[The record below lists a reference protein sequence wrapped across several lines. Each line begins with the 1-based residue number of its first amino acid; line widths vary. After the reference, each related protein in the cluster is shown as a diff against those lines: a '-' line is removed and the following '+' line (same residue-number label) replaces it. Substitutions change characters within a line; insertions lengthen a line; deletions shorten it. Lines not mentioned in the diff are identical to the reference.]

1 MTAHK
6 IRAGRQQSCR
16 GLAVQQLRDAL
27 GRVPPAWFG
36 RRPLSASSPQ
46 NGLRAAAA
54 QERCQDHATMRH
66 QCKQPVDPLHIAAQ
80 RPVVGRHRALG
91 SAYGPQRWYLREPQ
105 QLSDLVAR
113 AGGKRGQAGFT
124 RARIV
129 RGRTRP
135 EASGCGLC
143 FAVSDTGIG
152 IDLDR
157 GIGIFWRLPANAGG
171 KRQHRI
177 GAVHCTTYS
186 LGDRGSLSVTS
197 TAGAGT
203 TFSFSFLA
211 PVTEGPG
218 QSGPFWHEHRCSL
231 PSRREMLHQPR
242 TPCRQTRLWRNSPI
256 WRFRAT

>member
-1 MTAHK
+1 M
-6 IRAGRQQSCR
+6 
-16 GLAVQQLRDAL
+16 RD
-27 GRVPPAWFG
+27 
-36 RRPLSASSPQ
+36 
-46 NGLRAAAA
+46 
-54 QERCQDHATMRH
+54 

-80 RPVVGRHRALG
+80 RPPVGRHRALG
-91 SAYGPQRWYLREPQ
+91 SAYGPQRWCLREPQ
-105 QLSDLVAR
+105 QLCDLVAR

-143 FAVSDTGIG
+143 FAVSDTGTG

-177 GAVHCTTYS
+177 GAVHCTTHC
-186 LGDRGSLSVTS
+186 LGDRGSLRVTS

-211 PVTEGPG
+211 PLTEGPTAEWPVLARTPMQPATQTG
-218 QSGPFWHEHRCSL
+218 DAAPTPHAMPADQALEELAHLALHGRLTDIARWIDVQSASGDGAPSSLRSAICWNGLIFL
-231 PSRREMLHQPR
+231 PS
-242 TPCRQTRLWRNSPI
+242 SS
-256 WRFRAT
+256 

>member
-36 RRPLSASSPQ
+36 RRPLSASSHQ

-54 QERCQDHATMRH
+54 QERCQDHARMRH

-80 RPVVGRHRALG
+80 RPPVGRHRALG

-135 EASGCGLC
+135 EANGCGLC

-157 GIGIFWRLPANAGG
+157 GIGIFWRLPANAQG

-177 GAVHCTTYS
+177 GAVHCTTHC
-186 LGDRGSLSVTS
+186 LGDRGLPES
-197 TAGAGT
+197 
-203 TFSFSFLA
+203 
-211 PVTEGPG
+211 
-218 QSGPFWHEHRCSL
+218 HEHRG
-231 PSRREMLHQPR
+231 RRNDVFIQLSCTANRGP
-242 TPCRQTRLWRNSPI
+242 
-256 WRFRAT
+256 